1 MVTKKAVYGEDKPGD
16 DNIMKAKRRK
26 YLHGENVMLNAA
38 EWP

>member
-26 YLHGENVMLNAA
+26 YLYMERMSC
-38 EWP
+38 